1 MRYQLQND
9 QGEKISNHRD
19 YPAALS
25 AAQKLA
31 GWDGVIGHAGD
42 LDTGGDKTLIWAS
55 LEASIDDCGANAIGV
70 IIENEF
76 LGWSDGK
83 ENEGYHVDH
92 FFNVDGYYLGADD
105 DGIYPIFEN

>member
-1 MRYQLQND
+1 MVY
-9 QGEKISNHRD
+9 
-19 YPAALS
+19 
-25 AAQKLA
+25 
-31 GWDGVIGHAGD
+31 GD

>member
-1 MRYQLQND
+1 
-9 QGEKISNHRD
+9 
-19 YPAALS
+19 
-25 AAQKLA
+25 
-31 GWDGVIGHAGD
+31 
-42 LDTGGDKTLIWAS
+42 
-55 LEASIDDCGANAIGV
+55 
-70 IIENEF
+70 